1 MLQESLVGARQR
13 APARPLGRD
22 VLAYATLLLDS
33 SWRIASC
40 SAAITSMFGH
50 ATSALLGRHVSTLMP
65 DLAELDSAKGRSA
78 EPHASV
84 RLSKVALD
92 AIHADGNMFPVEIS
106 LLRDGDSG
114 RCAWLL
120 FIRNLAAPMAMG

>member
-1 MLQESLVGARQR
+1 MLQETVVSERPRG
-13 APARPLGRD
+13 PARPLGRD

-50 ATSALLGRHVSTLMP
+50 ATSTLLGRHVSTLMP
-65 DLAELDSAKGRSA
+65 DLAELDGAKTRSP

-92 AIHADGNMFPVEIS
+92 AVHADGSMFPVEIS

-114 RCAWLL
+114 PCGWLL
-120 FIRNLAAPMAMG
+120 FIRNLASPMPAG